1 MVSVSAG
8 VEVSVLYGSVDMGEI
23 SALFMPVTA
32 PPEENE

>member
-1 MVSVSAG
+1 MVGVSAG

-23 SALFMPVTA
+23 SALCMPAAA